1 LVPNAHER
9 FRLVEVFLD
18 PARCASA
25 GLERP
30 KSLIATLMLQAQG
43 KEETLFEVSYTI
55 DGDRLIRPEY
65 KSTTRV
71 QVEALIGGPFSVP
84 FTRSY

>member
-1 LVPNAHER
+1 LTELVPNAREG
-9 FRLVEVFLD
+9 FRVVQVFLD

-25 GLERP
+25 NLERQ
-30 KSLIATLMLQAQG
+30 KSLVAALIQG
-43 KEETLFEVSYTI
+43 TAETLFEVSYTI
-55 DGDRLIRPEY
+55 DGDRLTRPEY

>member
-1 LVPNAHER
+1 M
-9 FRLVEVFLD
+9 
-18 PARCASA
+18 
-25 GLERP
+25 
-30 KSLIATLMLQAQG
+30 MLQAQG

-55 DGDRLIRPEY
+55 DRDRLIHPEY